1 MGSSPVDEV
10 DHSLATRDVLLK
22 HLKEN
27 LAIARNQMKQNIADR
42 GRQDVTFQEGFK
54 AILF

>member
-1 MGSSPVDEV
+1 MRSSPVDEV

-22 HLKEN
+22 HLKET

-42 GRQDVTFQEGFK
+42 GRRDVTFQEGFK